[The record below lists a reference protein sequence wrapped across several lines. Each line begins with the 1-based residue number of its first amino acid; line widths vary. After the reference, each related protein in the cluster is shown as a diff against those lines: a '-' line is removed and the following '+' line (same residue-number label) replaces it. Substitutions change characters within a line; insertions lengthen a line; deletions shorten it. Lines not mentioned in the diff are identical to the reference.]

1 MDSLESIAATPA
13 AKTAYIQSAIRA
25 ASVELRKDYPILQ
38 KQSAIG
44 AGILCFALLG
54 MTVSAVLYI
63 NQVIPWW
70 VCILA
75 NAFFASLTHELEH
88 DLIHYMYFRKNR
100 IVHNL
105 MLGLAWLA
113 RRRRSTRG
121 FDASTISITISF
133 RALRLIWRSV
143 RCPMARRG
151 AFCDFS

>member
-63 NQVIPWW
+63 NQVIPGGCVFWQMR
-70 VCILA
+70 
-75 NAFFASLTHELEH
+75 SLP
-88 DLIHYMYFRKNR
+88 R
-100 IVHNL
+100 
-105 MLGLAWLA
+105 
-113 RRRRSTRG
+113 
-121 FDASTISITISF
+121 
-133 RALRLIWRSV
+133 
-143 RCPMARRG
+143 
-151 AFCDFS
+151 